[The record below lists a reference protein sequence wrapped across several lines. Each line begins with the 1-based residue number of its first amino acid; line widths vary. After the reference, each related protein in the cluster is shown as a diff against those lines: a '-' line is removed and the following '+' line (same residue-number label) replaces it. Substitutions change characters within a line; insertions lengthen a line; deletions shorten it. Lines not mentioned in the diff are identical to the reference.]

1 MSERRKSGLS
11 ISFRID
17 EGVVEHNNREFI
29 AKNVDRARI
38 PDNVTYRS
46 DNIRDFY
53 NELFGQALASYN
65 ARQKRKDRMISDYYE
80 HIRKGKQEKLF
91 NEIVVQFGDMI
102 IGKRQNKCLTSI
114 CGNLKNAIQ
123 T

>member
-65 ARQKRKDRMISDYYE
+65 ARQTRN
-80 HIRKGKQEKLF
+80 L
-91 NEIVVQFGDMI
+91 
-102 IGKRQNKCLTSI
+102 LT
-114 CGNLKNAIQ
+114 K
-123 T
+123 

>member
-38 PDNVTYRS
+38 PDNV
-46 DNIRDFY
+46 
-53 NELFGQALASYN
+53 
-65 ARQKRKDRMISDYYE
+65 
-80 HIRKGKQEKLF
+80 
-91 NEIVVQFGDMI
+91 
-102 IGKRQNKCLTSI
+102 SI
-114 CGNLKNAIQ
+114 TGSCDSKAVTQ
-123 T
+123 VDT